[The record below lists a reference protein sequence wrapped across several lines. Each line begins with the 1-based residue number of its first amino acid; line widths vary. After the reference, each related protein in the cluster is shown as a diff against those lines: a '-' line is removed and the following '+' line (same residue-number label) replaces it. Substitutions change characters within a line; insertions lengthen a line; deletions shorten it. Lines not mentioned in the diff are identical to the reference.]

1 MIGMPG
7 VILKLRNCD
16 FLKLLDALWGSIM
29 RLFLFTPDEFMV
41 ILCPQWNYLYSVSST
56 EEYTKDKKKFFKN
69 AEEFTKKNSE
79 KRPSD

>member
-1 MIGMPG
+1 MI
-7 VILKLRNCD
+7 
-16 FLKLLDALWGSIM
+16 
-29 RLFLFTPDEFMV
+29 
-41 ILCPQWNYLYSVSST
+41 ILCPTLIVSST